1 MSDRPEEEAL
11 FVEQIPHLRRYARA
25 LMRDRDAAE
34 DLLQDVL
41 ARAWSRIH
49 LWRAG
54 TNMRTWL
61 FAIMH
66 NLHANFVRNAS
77 RRPAPVELEPQ
88 LAHLGDRPR
97 QSEDIELAALER
109 ALGELPPDQR
119 AAVLLVGLE
128 AMSYQEAADA
138 LGIPVGTVMSR
149 LHRGRERLRRLLAD
163 GEQPRGGDGR

>member
-1 MSDRPEEEAL
+1 MSNRPEEAL

-41 ARAWSRIH
+41 ARAWSRLH

-66 NLHANFVRNAS
+66 NLHANFVRTTS
-77 RRPAPVELEPQ
+77 RRPVAVDLEPQ
-88 LAHLGDRPR
+88 LARLGEAPR
-97 QSEDIELAALER
+97 QSEDLELAVLER
-109 ALGELPPDQR
+109 ALGDLPADQR

-128 AMSYQEAADA
+128 GLSYQEAADV
-138 LGIPVGTVMSR
+138 LGIPIGTVMSR
-149 LHRGRERLRRLLAD
+149 LHRGRERLRVLLVASEAQ
-163 GEQPRGGDGR
+163 GEGGGS

>member
-1 MSDRPEEEAL
+1 MSKRPQEEAL

-25 LMRDRDAAE
+25 LLRDRDAAE

-41 ARAWSRIH
+41 ARAWGRLH

-66 NLHANFVRNAS
+66 NLHANFVRNS
-77 RRPAPVELEPQ
+77 GRRPASVELEPQ
-88 LAHLGDRPR
+88 LPRLGERPR
-97 QSEDIELAALER
+97 QTEDLELAALER

-119 AAVLLVGLE
+119 SVVLLVGLE
-128 AMSYQEAADA
+128 GLSYQEAADA
-138 LGIPVGTVMSR
+138 LGIPIGTVMSR
-149 LHRGRERLRRLLAD
+149 LHRGRERLRQLLAD
-163 GEQPRGGDGR
+163 GETPGDGAA

>member
-1 MSDRPEEEAL
+1 MSNRPEEAL

-25 LMRDRDAAE
+25 LLRDRDAAE

-41 ARAWSRIH
+41 ARAWSRLH

-77 RRPAPVELEPQ
+77 RRPGAVELEPQ
-88 LAHLGDRPR
+88 LARLGEPAR
-97 QSEDIELAALER
+97 QSENLELAVLER
-109 ALGELPPDQR
+109 ALGDLPADQR

-128 AMSYQEAADA
+128 GLSYQEAADV
-138 LGIPVGTVMSR
+138 LGIPIGTVMSR
-149 LHRGRERLRRLLAD
+149 LHRGRERLRSLLVESERQ
-163 GEQPRGGDGR
+163 GERGQP

>member
-1 MSDRPEEEAL
+1 MSDRPEETL

-25 LMRDRDAAE
+25 LLRDRDAAE

-41 ARAWSRIH
+41 ARAWSRLH
-49 LWRAG
+49 LWQAG

-66 NLHANFVRNAS
+66 NLHANFVRSAS
-77 RRPAPVELEPQ
+77 RRPAAVELEPQ
-88 LAHLGDRPR
+88 LARLGEPAR
-97 QSEDIELAALER
+97 QFEDMELAVLER
-109 ALGELPPDQR
+109 ALGDLPPDQR

-128 AMSYQEAADA
+128 GLSYQEAADV
-138 LGIPVGTVMSR
+138 LGIPIGTVMSR

-163 GEQPRGGDGR
+163 GEDDGGRGAP